1 MWIDITQTLK
11 NGIPNWPG
19 DTQFSYELN
28 YTKEQTGSVNI
39 GKIVTSLHTGTHA
52 DAPYH
57 FDHEGET
64 MEQLDINRFIGA
76 CIVIDC
82 RSQKEITAEW
92 LQRFQFHGAERV
104 LLKTIDKIDDH
115 FPHAIPII
123 HPNVAAFLKE
133 RGVKLLGV
141 DIPSVDELTSKEVLT
156 HHELHKAGIYIVEG
170 LVLEKI
176 DEGYYDFIGL
186 PLKIEGA
193 DGAPVRAV
201 IRKTNKVNVVNN
213 NKV

>member
-11 NGIPNWPG
+11 KGIPNWPG
-19 DTQFSYELN
+19 DTPFSYELS

-57 FDHEGET
+57 FDSEGET
-64 MEQLDINRFIGA
+64 IDQLDVNHFIGA

-92 LQRFQFHGAERV
+92 LENFHFQGVCHV
-104 LLKTIDKIDDH
+104 LLKTIDKINNH
-115 FPHAIPII
+115 FPNSIPII
-123 HPNVAAFLKE
+123 HENVATFLKE
-133 RGVKLLGV
+133 RGIKLLGV
-141 DIPSVDELTSKEVLT
+141 DIPSVDALTSKEVAT
-156 HHELHKAGIYIVEG
+156 HHALYKAGIYIIEG
-170 LVLEKI
+170 LVLEEI
-176 DEGYYDFIGL
+176 EEGFYDFIGL

-193 DGAPVRAV
+193 DGAPIRAV
-201 IRKTNKVNVVNN
+201 IRKITGNTR
-213 NKV
+213 

>member
-11 NGIPNWPG
+11 KGIPNWPG
-19 DTQFSYELN
+19 DTQFLYELI

-57 FDHEGET
+57 FNYKGET
-64 MEQLDINRFIGA
+64 MEQLDINRFIGT

-92 LQRFQFHGAERV
+92 LQRFQFHSVERV

-115 FPHAIPII
+115 FPRSVPII

-141 DIPSVDELTSKEVLT
+141 DIPSVDELTSKDVLT
-156 HHELHKAGIYIVEG
+156 HHALHEAGIYIIEG
-170 LVLEKI
+170 LVLEEI

-201 IRKTNKVNVVNN
+201 IRKINN
-213 NKV
+213 SQ